1 MSLSNIDIES
11 AMRRL
16 ADKRIEEAI
25 SEGKF
30 DNLQGA
36 GQPLDLEPLPADE
49 NARMAWWMLR
59 IMRNNDYLPDEIRL
73 RKSIDAFKLELAALR
88 DESKLAAL
96 CGKIN
101 GLVQK
106 LNTLGTNAIS
116 LGVTGVELETE
127 RLRLRDRA
135 GSSS

>member
-1 MSLSNIDIES
+1 MSLKNVDMES

-16 ADKRIEEAI
+16 ADQRMEEAI

-30 DNLQGA
+30 DNLPGA

-49 NARMAWWMLR
+49 NARMMWWAIKL
-59 IMRNNDYLPDEIRL
+59 MRQNDCLPDEIRL
-73 RKSIDAFKLELAALR
+73 RKSIEAMKLELSRLTS
-88 DESKLAAL
+88 ESKLANL

-116 LGVTGVELETE
+116 VSVTGVDLETE
-127 RLRLRDRA
+127 RARLRDRA
-135 GSSS
+135 KSS